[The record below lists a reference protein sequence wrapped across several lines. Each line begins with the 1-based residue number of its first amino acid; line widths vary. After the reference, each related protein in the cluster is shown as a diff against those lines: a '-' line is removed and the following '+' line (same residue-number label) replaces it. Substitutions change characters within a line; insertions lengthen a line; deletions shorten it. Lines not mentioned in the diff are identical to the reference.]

1 MKLSTARKQSC
12 AREAPECG
20 QVPPKGWPSPCH
32 VNIHFPGV
40 CSIWNARV
48 TKRGAGGERQG
59 EAEARAQAQAEAGR
73 ASARR
78 GDDPGKAAGRTLHS
92 ALSPGPLRLR
102 PGARGVRDSGS
113 PTRAP
118 AAPPPSPRN
127 LRPKFPPGL
136 GGARARSDGE
146 PLSWPGRRGRAMAP
160 ATLPGPQDSGPRDL
174 GAPDSRL

>member
-1 MKLSTARKQSC
+1 MSGRPQ
-12 AREAPECG
+12 
-20 QVPPKGWPSPCH
+20 
-32 VNIHFPGV
+32 
-40 CSIWNARV
+40 
-48 TKRGAGGERQG
+48 RGAGGERQG